1 MTTPSIITLVVAG
14 ILAAAVTLIGGA
26 IALRLNGRVALL
38 TAFGSG
44 VIISV
49 ALLELVPEALQLP
62 GATVNPFA
70 VMTTVA
76 FGFAG
81 YLILDRVSALLT
93 QERPDRRG
101 HLAPALLT
109 VHSAMDGLAIG
120 LALQVSS
127 EAGWL
132 VLVGVLA
139 HDFVDGA
146 NSVIISMADGASK
159 KRARGWLIA
168 NSAAPGVGLIGA
180 SLATVPTNFLVG
192 SLAVFAG
199 GFLYVGASELLPR
212 SRADSTP
219 LRNGAATIA
228 GFLAFYLVAQGK

>member
-14 ILAAAVTLIGGA
+14 ILAAAATLVGGA

-49 ALLELVPEALQLP
+49 ALLELVPEALQLS

-76 FGFAG
+76 LGFAG

-132 VLVGVLA
+132 VLIGVLA

-146 NSVIISMADGASK
+146 NSVIISMADGAST

-168 NSAAPGVGLIGA
+168 NSAAPSVGLICA
-180 SLATVPTNFLVG
+180 ALVSISNNWLVG
-192 SLAVFAG
+192 ALAVFAG

-212 SRADSTP
+212 SRSDSSP
-219 LRNGAATIA
+219 LANGTATIF
-228 GFLAFYLVAQGK
+228 GFIAFYIVARGS